1 MWPTVELPAGPAL
14 RRPVKSACSEME
26 SGPTR
31 PSLLGCFG
39 PPGENRG
46 GKIPPPLDA
55 GGSPEK
61 FGRSVVVGRRGNG
74 LGVAPGDGGSDLR
87 QKAVGGSPRVAL
99 HDGVLGRG
107 RVIGGRPEKGS
118 RLALKRTL
126 RSLRLGRCSGWSW
139 CGRSWTGG
147 GGRRWM
153 RHGGNSELEWWGEN
167 STVSVERGVN
177 NFTSGPVVRG

>member
-1 MWPTVELPAGPAL
+1 MWPTTELPAGPAL
-14 RRPVKSACSEME
+14 RRPAKLAYSEME
-26 SGPTR
+26 FRPDTAQPSWLFQPTR
-31 PSLLGCFG
+31 
-39 PPGENRG
+39 ENRG
-46 GKIPPPLDA
+46 GKIPPPRRQRLA
-55 GGSPEK
+55 GEIRPTDHRWSAGK
-61 FGRSVVVGRRGNG
+61 RLSVA
-74 LGVAPGDGGSDLR
+74 LGDGDSDLR

-126 RSLRLGRCSGWSW
+126 RSLRLGRCSGWSR